1 MARHVL
7 EVMLSRN
14 RGSGFDGSIKPDAH
28 LGSTD
33 KGKKRRAQLAV
44 QIDDEIV
51 FRAAN
56 LFEQSEKRAH
66 RLPFAVTPGKVATRK
81 STTSDS
87 AG

>member
-1 MARHVL
+1 MNLPV
-7 EVMLSRN
+7 SRN
-14 RGSGFDGSIKPDAH
+14 CESGFDRSIKSDAH
-28 LGSTD
+28 PSSADEGE
-33 KGKKRRAQLAV
+33 KRRTHLAV

-81 STTSDS
+81 KHDIR
-87 AG
+87 